1 VIRREA
7 QVNNEQAGTG
17 QPDEGVSDE
26 ELWSL
31 FRGYPV
37 DHDSAAHYRGLLR
50 RQLLISRCAAC
61 GTWHSPPKPVCPGCL
76 STRVEATPVSGR
88 GTIFMAIFLHQ
99 GPPAE
104 GVDYTTPH
112 PVVTVELDEQPGLR
126 YSGTVAGAPNEEI
139 QIGRRVELDWITR
152 GGVPVPVFRLAA
164 AEASTEE
171 GEARK

>member
-1 VIRREA
+1 VD
-7 QVNNEQAGTG
+7 NEQAGA
-17 QPDEGVSDE
+17 DVSDE

-50 RQLLISRCAAC
+50 RRLLINRCAAC
-61 GTWHSPPKPVCPGCL
+61 GTWHSPPKPVCPACL
-76 STRVEATPVSGR
+76 SSRVEATPVSGT

-104 GVDYTTPH
+104 GLDYSAPH

-139 QIGRRVELDWITR
+139 RIGRRVELDWITR
-152 GGVPVPVFRLAA
+152 GGVPVPAFRLAA
-164 AEASTEE
+164 AGAAKGE
-171 GEARK
+171 GDGRK